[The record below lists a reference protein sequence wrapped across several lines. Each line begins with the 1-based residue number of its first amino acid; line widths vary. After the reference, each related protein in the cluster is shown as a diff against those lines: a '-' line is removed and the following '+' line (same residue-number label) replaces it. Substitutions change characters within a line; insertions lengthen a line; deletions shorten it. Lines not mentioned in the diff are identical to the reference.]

1 MKNATLLFLIL
12 LIPTIAGCKAW
23 DQVGKAL
30 FNEQVKRGTITIS
43 KTNIVDQLNQLP
55 DGSTH
60 TNKLVEITQ
69 ETIPTWTTNYIVK
82 PTIETGV
89 NLAGDLA
96 PFPWAGAAASGVLS
110 LLSGLAALYGRK
122 YRKAAVSAVQS
133 ADQWRQIV
141 KKMDGDTDKEIK
153 AQVVKNQRSSGT
165 QGTIDS
171 IIQKYLK

>member
-1 MKNATLLFLIL
+1 MKNSTILLLIL

-30 FNEQVKRGTITIS
+30 FNEQVKKGTTTIS

-55 DGSTH
+55 DGSTQ

-69 ETIPTWTTNYIVK
+69 ETVPIWTTNYVVK

-110 LLSGLAALYGRK
+110 VFSGLAALYGRK

-133 ADQWRQIV
+133 ADQWRQVV
-141 KKMDGDTDKEIK
+141 KEINSDTDKKIK
-153 AQVVKNQRSSGT
+153 EQVVKNQRSAGT

-171 IIQKYLK
+171 LIQKYLK